1 MSAGPAAAAA
11 APAVAGGPVAVPA
24 PAVRT
29 EAALPAPAAVAAA
42 AASVT
47 EARCDNCGV
56 SLSGRYCSA
65 CGQRRE
71 PPLHSLWHFLQVAA
85 EDLTHADSRLWRTLA
100 ALLFKPGFLTAEF
113 IAGRRARY
121 LPPVRLYLVLS
132 VVFFL
137 WASATQTHLHAL
149 TITPQEHGA
158 PTASVK
164 PLAGEATSVFSPAL
178 PGESREQRSER
189 ICGKL
194 FTYEGPWQEQVVRAW
209 RRSCPRMVE
218 DNGRSLQEAYLHNLP
233 RAMFVFLPL
242 LAAGMRLMYWRPRHY
257 YVEHL
262 LLLVHYHAFVFLL
275 LPLAWA
281 LSALLPFAAGW
292 VSVAITLYIP
302 WYLYR
307 SMRVVYAQGRWLT
320 AGKLV
325 MLSLFYLVSGTA
337 LLVLTS
343 IYSAL
348 TL

>member
-1 MSAGPAAAAA
+1 MNTAAQPVASAPEPKGPPLAA
-11 APAVAGGPVAVPA
+11 APAVPA
-24 PAVRT
+24 PPPTAVV
-29 EAALPAPAAVAAA
+29 L
-42 AASVT
+42 
-47 EARCDNCGV
+47 CDNCGAPV
-56 SLSGRYCSA
+56 PARYCGS

-71 PPLHSLWHFLQVAA
+71 PPVHSLWHFSKVAT
-85 EDLTHADSRLWRTLA
+85 EDLTHADSRLWRTLT
-100 ALLFKPGFLTAEF
+100 ALLFRPGRLTAEF
-113 IAGRRARY
+113 LAGRRARY

-132 VVFFL
+132 VAFFL
-137 WASATQTHLHAL
+137 WASATPHSAYVLEINAR
-149 TITPQEHGA
+149 ERA
-158 PTASVK
+158 AAVV
-164 PLAGEATSVFSPAL
+164 PLAEEAGRVWRPASRGET
-178 PGESREQRSER
+178 REQRAER
-189 ICGKL
+189 VCRGAI
-194 FTYEGPWQEQVVRAW
+194 YRGPSADRMQPLLASAC
-209 RRSCPRMVE
+209 RRIVD
-218 DNGRSLQEAYLHNLP
+218 DNGRALQEALLHNVP
-233 RAMFVFLPL
+233 RAMFLFLPL
-242 LAAGMRLMYWRPRHY
+242 LAVGMMLMYWWPQHY

-292 VSVAITLYIP
+292 VSVAITVYIP

-325 MLSLFYLVSGTA
+325 LLSLFYLVSGTA